1 MGQGGEVLRRTLLL
15 IDACPPEPSAEM
27 IPGSRN
33 FLHRIRHGAKR
44 QADNNNRVH
53 SNAWLR
59 RALQRGLTS
68 SFQRGFSL
76 ENLSGN
82 FTLARSERLW

>member
-1 MGQGGEVLRRTLLL
+1 MRLMSYWVVLCGGLLVLTGSGCTVKQQQEVLGGIGSL
-15 IDACPPEPSAEM
+15 

-53 SNAWLR
+53 SNA
-59 RALQRGLTS
+59 
-68 SFQRGFSL
+68 
-76 ENLSGN
+76 
-82 FTLARSERLW
+82 